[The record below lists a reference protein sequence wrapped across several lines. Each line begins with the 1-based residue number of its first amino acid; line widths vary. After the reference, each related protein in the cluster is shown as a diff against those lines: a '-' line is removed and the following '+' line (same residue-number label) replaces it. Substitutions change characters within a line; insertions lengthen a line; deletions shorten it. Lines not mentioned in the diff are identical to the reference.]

1 MIIPTRTPNS
11 RGTRMKILWGYP
23 GWGWKMYGLASFEP
37 GKQWFLGYSKN
48 IMLPKKETGELC
60 DEDSM
65 EVEI

>member
-1 MIIPTRTPNS
+1 
-11 RGTRMKILWGYP
+11 MKILWGYP